1 MRVQGN
7 AEVNILPRC
16 LPLATA
22 LGLPLRAQSHH
33 GGGRGHRLVSLIDVG
48 RRRREWGKFLGVE
61 WELGGGGGKGESLC
75 LGNCCV
81 EWLWSSHASMINCMQ
96 DKTMPRAF
104 SSSLRA
110 WTPTTSY
117 MDYGVSS
124 EKYILGY
131 TCLFCACEMKATP
144 VRN

>member
-1 MRVQGN
+1 
-7 AEVNILPRC
+7 VNIPPRC

-104 SSSLRA
+104 SSSARLGTYNFVYRLRCIVRKKCFRVYL
-110 WTPTTSY
+110 P
-117 MDYGVSS
+117 
-124 EKYILGY
+124 IL
-131 TCLFCACEMKATP
+131 C
-144 VRN
+144 V